1 MIIHDIVVEHT
12 RFNILQLLQE
22 SKKKSVKFT
31 FCFIVSPNATRLEI
45 KSIFWCMQRSIIH
58 RKLWFIYLMGT
69 VKYLLRVACLKDDD
83 MKIFIFASATTQTL
97 LCFQWAFSFSSV
109 CVQHK
114 ALNYNNQ
121 YVFTCTLKHVE
132 HVQCS
137 RSKISYTTNVSA
149 DISVTLMV

>member
-1 MIIHDIVVEHT
+1 MYYKGASNENMDTLHGQKDY
-12 RFNILQLLQE
+12 NQ
-22 SKKKSVKFT
+22 
-31 FCFIVSPNATRLEI
+31 CFA
-45 KSIFWCMQRSIIH
+45 CMQWSIIH
-58 RKLWFIYLMGT
+58 RKWGFIYLMGT

-83 MKIFIFASATTQTL
+83 MKIFIFASATTQTS
-97 LCFQWAFSFSSV
+97 LCFQWAFTFSSV

-149 DISVTLMV
+149 DIYRLLWWFKIQMA

>member
-1 MIIHDIVVEHT
+1 MIIYDIVVEHT
-12 RFNILQLLQE
+12 RFNILQLLQN
-22 SKKKSVKFT
+22 KKKSVKFT
-31 FCFIVSPNATRLEI
+31 FCFIVSSNATRLEI

-114 ALNYNNQ
+114 ALDYNNQ

>member
-1 MIIHDIVVEHT
+1 MYYKGA
-12 RFNILQLLQE
+12 
-22 SKKKSVKFT
+22 SKNMDTLHGQKDYNQ
-31 FCFIVSPNATRLEI
+31 CFA
-45 KSIFWCMQRSIIH
+45 CMQWSIIH
-58 RKLWFIYLMGT
+58 RKWGFIYLMGT

-83 MKIFIFASATTQTL
+83 MKIFIFASATTQTV

-114 ALNYNNQ
+114 ALDYNNQ

-137 RSKISYTTNVSA
+137 GSKISYTTNVSA
-149 DISVTLMV
+149 DIYRLLWWFKIQMA

>member
-1 MIIHDIVVEHT
+1 MYYKGASNENMDTLHGQKDY
-12 RFNILQLLQE
+12 NQ
-22 SKKKSVKFT
+22 
-31 FCFIVSPNATRLEI
+31 CFA
-45 KSIFWCMQRSIIH
+45 CMQWSIIH
-58 RKLWFIYLMGT
+58 RKWGFIYLMGT
-69 VKYLLRVACLKDDD
+69 VKYLFRVACLKDDD
-83 MKIFIFASATTQTL
+83 MKIFIFASATTQTS
-97 LCFQWAFSFSSV
+97 LCFQWAFTFSSV

-149 DISVTLMV
+149 DIYRLLWWFKIQMA

>member
-1 MIIHDIVVEHT
+1 M
-12 RFNILQLLQE
+12 
-22 SKKKSVKFT
+22 KFT
-31 FCFIVSPNATRLEI
+31 FCFIVSSNATRLEI

-121 YVFTCTLKHVE
+121 YVFTCTLKHLNMSTA
-132 HVQCS
+132 QGQKS
-137 RSKISYTTNVSA
+137 PTLLMFLQIYRLLWWFKIQMA
-149 DISVTLMV
+149 